1 MEEPGE
7 GIALL
12 KGELYANPRFLE
24 ILGWAAAATG
34 DPCAPSDP
42 AGPDAPDR
50 SPDPGTRSVVD
61 IARILGGGQ
70 ARYETTGVRRDG
82 TPSRIEVS
90 VTPIPSPEP
99 AFLICVRDIT
109 EQKRA
114 EVERAMLESRLL
126 RSVESFGEFAG
137 KLSHDVGNSLMALMG
152 YASLLKSGAGDEKL
166 RRYAELVVNASETAA
181 ALVRG
186 FANAGNQASSF
197 APSDLND
204 VARGAVAALLSDGA
218 EISVKLAGERLV
230 IAADVRQLQ
239 ESIVCLA
246 ADLWECL
253 PGPKHLRI
261 ETAPGGDIT
270 APAGGIDAA
279 GSAAA
284 AAGPASAGPAGRAC
298 GTISITWVG
307 TSGADSED
315 EGSAPAPL
323 AATAP
328 ERSDSG
334 KALRLSSAYGVL
346 RRHGGRIAFPGA
358 GLHIYLPLV
367 TESGPAVKASP
378 AQQAA
383 PEKDQ
388 EILLLADDDP
398 AVRGATAEVLRAHGY
413 GVLEAAD
420 GEEAIQTFV
429 DNKEIVKLLLLDM
442 DMPKKSGKDVYEFLR
457 RAHPGVKAV
466 FITARARDAV
476 AGRGA
481 KDAKEAKDAP
491 AAYIQKPVA
500 PAVLLDKI
508 REILG

>member
-1 MEEPGE
+1 MDELGE
-7 GIALL
+7 GIAIL
-12 KGELYANPRFLE
+12 KGELYANPRCLE
-24 ILGWAAAATG
+24 ILGWVAPAAG
-34 DPCAPSDP
+34 DPGASSGPSAPSCP
-42 AGPDAPDR
+42 AGPDASGHSPDR
-50 SPDPGTRSVVD
+50 GARSLVD

-90 VTPIPSPEP
+90 ITPIPSPEP

-109 EQKRA
+109 EQKKA
-114 EVERAMLESRLL
+114 EVERAMLESRLR

-152 YASLLKSGAGDEKL
+152 YASLLKSSGGDDKL
-166 RRYAELVVNASETAA
+166 KRYAEAVVNASETAA

-186 FANAGNQASSF
+186 FAGAGGQESSF

-246 ADLWECL
+246 ADLWDCL
-253 PGPKHLRI
+253 PGGKRLRI
-261 ETAPGGDIT
+261 ETAP
-270 APAGGIDAA
+270 AA
-279 GSAAA
+279 GVMPPAACVD
-284 AAGPASAGPAGRAC
+284 AGAEPAGRSYGA
-298 GTISITWVG
+298 ITVTWMG
-307 TSGADSED
+307 ASGADGTD

-323 AATAP
+323 AAAAQ
-328 ERSDSG
+328 ERSESG

-346 RRHGGRIAFPGA
+346 RRHGGRIAFLGA
-358 GLHIYLPLV
+358 GLRIYLPLV
-367 TESGPAVKASP
+367 AESGPAVKASP
-378 AQQAA
+378 EQQAA
-383 PEKDQ
+383 SEKGQ

-398 AVRGATAEVLRAHGY
+398 AVRGATAEVLREHGY

-420 GEEAIQTFV
+420 GEEAIQTFI
-429 DNKEIVKLLLLDM
+429 DNKDIVKLLLLDM
-442 DMPKKSGKDVYEFLR
+442 DMPKKSGRDVYEFLR
-457 RAHPGVKAV
+457 KAHPGVRAV

-481 KDAKEAKDAP
+481 KDGKDAKDAKDAP
-491 AAYIQKPVA
+491 AFIQKPVS
-500 PAVLLDKI
+500 PAVLIDKI
-508 REILG
+508 KEILGG